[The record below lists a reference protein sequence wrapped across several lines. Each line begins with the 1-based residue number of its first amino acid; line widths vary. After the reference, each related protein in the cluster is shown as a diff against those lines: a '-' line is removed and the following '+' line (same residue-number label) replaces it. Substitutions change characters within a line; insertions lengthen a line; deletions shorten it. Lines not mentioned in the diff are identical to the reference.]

1 MPGHKRSNKFGIS
14 GIEFDITEISDF
26 DNLHAPDGILLDI
39 EERLAAHYNAKKS
52 FMLVN
57 GSTLGILSSI
67 FAVCGEGDKIIIAR
81 NCHKSVFNACMLR
94 KLKVVYIEPEFDD
107 ENGFYKHI
115 TQMTVDSITEKHP
128 DAKALVIT
136 SPTYEGYV
144 SDISSPIP
152 LIIDAAHAAHFGL
165 GSFPSYPKGNI
176 VVSSLHKTLPALTQT
191 AVINVYDDSYIER
204 IKRYLDIFE
213 TSSPSYLLM
222 NSVDLCLDYIEKNVS
237 DFDDYCK
244 LLSVFHSRKLSKLKI
259 RKNDDLS
266 RIIVSSA
273 NTDIE
278 GTALCDIL
286 RNEYGIEAEAASKN
300 YIILISTVADDAK
313 ALDLLFEALYEIDGS
328 IKERAS
334 KPFIKPPCTSKELII
349 SVDDNSQSVAFEES
363 VEKKANEFIFAYPP
377 DIPIIIP
384 GEIISDSTLDYIGKL
399 IKSGVNVISD
409 SGLLPDKILT
419 KADY

>member
-1 MPGHKRSNKFGIS
+1 
-14 GIEFDITEISDF
+14 
-26 DNLHAPDGILLDI
+26 
-39 EERLAAHYNAKKS
+39 
-52 FMLVN
+52 
-57 GSTLGILSSI
+57 
-67 FAVCGEGDKIIIAR
+67 
-81 NCHKSVFNACMLR
+81 
-94 KLKVVYIEPEFDD
+94 
-107 ENGFYKHI
+107 
-115 TQMTVDSITEKHP
+115 
-128 DAKALVIT
+128 
-136 SPTYEGYV
+136 
-144 SDISSPIP
+144 
-152 LIIDAAHAAHFGL
+152 
-165 GSFPSYPKGNI
+165 
-176 VVSSLHKTLPALTQT
+176 
-191 AVINVYDDSYIER
+191 
-204 IKRYLDIFE
+204 
-213 TSSPSYLLM
+213 M